1 MSTPG
6 SNLLKRARK
15 LIKFGPIQ
23 YYPTT
28 GRTLNSA
35 RQWVASFGPAMS
47 PPLSASV
54 QAVPRANYQKEGLDF
69 NKFYVRVY
77 ASLAMAA
84 LDRDTSGDRFIYN
97 GDLYAFAEGENWFA
111 QDGWSTVLA
120 CRIKNGATGPVL

>member
-1 MSTPG
+1 MSNPG

-15 LIKFGPIQ
+15 LIKFGSVQ
-23 YYPTT
+23 YYATT
-28 GRTLNSA
+28 GRTMNTA
-35 RQWVASFGPAMS
+35 RQWIASFGEAAT
-47 PPLSASV
+47 LSASV

-69 NKFYVRVY
+69 NKFYVRVW
-77 ASLAMAA
+77 ASLAMVA

-97 GDLYAFAEGENWFA
+97 GDLYAFADGENWFQ